1 MTPQKPVV
9 AGASASGVTRLQGH
23 FIIGLL
29 CIGLGLPFWNALK
42 PVPHWEYKKV
52 VVLTSGLSDRTGVGA
67 LSNSSISL
75 DDNMFESLGADG
87 WELAGSYLEME
98 TAFPNFGRSDLVTG
112 LQPNIRPQR
121 LVLIFKRP
129 K

>member
-1 MTPQKPVV
+1 VT
-9 AGASASGVTRLQGH
+9 AGASASGVNRLQGH

-42 PVPHWEYKKV
+42 PVPRWEYKKV
-52 VVLTSGLSDRTGVGA
+52 VVLTSGIRDRTGVGA

-75 DDNMFESLGADG
+75 DESMLESMGADG
-87 WELAGSYLEME
+87 WELAGSYLELE
-98 TAFPNFGRSDLVTG
+98 TAFPNFGRGDLVTG
-112 LQPNIRPQR
+112 LQPNIRPQS